1 MFYFW
6 CIVLGISSHPE
17 GALPGT
23 LRNAGVGAAPAG
35 GGRRCLTHSGGHWV
49 PARPI
54 TRTATEA
61 GWTRDR
67 RAVRNRRAQARK
79 GRRVPG
85 SADQDLKIVAVE
97 RPRGVSAASVFPSRK
112 ACCGTNYIRRAFRR
126 STSLL
131 IFEGGFLKPHF
142 TQRNLRAAMTL
153 VGERSEMYQRAPQTP
168 RHTRARPAYPSRFT
182 KSLSKRMDGRV
193 KPYGMH
199 TSLRESI

>member
-1 MFYFW
+1 MGHFLARW
-6 CIVLGISSHPE
+6 CCKECIIPSGGSVTWDASERGGGS
-17 GALPGT
+17 GACG
-23 LRNAGVGAAPAG
+23 R
-35 GGRRCLTHSGGHWV
+35 GRRCLTHSGGHWV

-97 RPRGVSAASVFPSRK
+97 RPRGVTVASVFPSRK
-112 ACCGTNYIRRAFRR
+112 ACCGTNYVRRAFRR

-131 IFEGGFLKPHF
+131 IFEGGFLRPHF

-153 VGERSEMYQRAPQTP
+153 VGERSEMHQRAPQTP
-168 RHTRARPAYPSRFT
+168 RHTRA
-182 KSLSKRMDGRV
+182 
-193 KPYGMH
+193 
-199 TSLRESI
+199 